1 MRGTVA
7 RGKSFLAWK
16 VCPLPITLACVGT
29 EPAWR
34 MLLLELAKAR
44 EDMASIE
51 FETIRVVRESGAT
64 WEDIGEAL
72 GISRQAARERF
83 ARPRPKRRS

>member
-1 MRGTVA
+1 VGRQ
-7 RGKSFLAWK
+7 
-16 VCPLPITLACVGT
+16 PITLASVGT

-34 MLLLELAKAR
+34 QLLVEVAKAR
-44 EDMASIE
+44 EDLASIE
-51 FETIRVVRESGAT
+51 HETIRVVREAGAT

-83 ARPRPKRRS
+83 SKPRPKRRL